1 MADCGLPQTT
11 IDLGKRQ
18 WNPAEHLDSVR
29 MGLHQRL
36 DSQRARR
43 GAAQG
48 LAGTSSAPASTP
60 AQRRPLAQITLTYV
74 ELLRILEQSAHDQRS
89 VTLTQTESN
98 VYVRPVP
105 QGSASSVS
113 GREVGALIEMELA
126 LRDRLESNV
135 ARRYLAMQGV
145 DHLVGE
151 QAEELNEST
160 ERMSM

>member
-1 MADCGLPQTT
+1 MADRELAQT
-11 IDLGKRQ
+11 IDLGTRQ

-43 GAAQG
+43 AAAQP
-48 LAGTSSAPASTP
+48 LASTSPAQASTP

-74 ELLRILEQSAHDQRS
+74 ELLRILEQAAQDQRS

-98 VYVRPVP
+98 VYVKPVL
-105 QGSASSVS
+105 QGGASSVS
-113 GREVGALIEMELA
+113 GREVGALIDMELA

-145 DHLVGE
+145 DLPVE
-151 QAEELNEST
+151 QAEESSEPT
-160 ERMSM
+160 ERMGM